1 MTFKSKIISAMTA
14 GTAIIAF
21 STFVSAQE
29 TTKTDN
35 PTPTPKQERK
45 MRNGEF
51 GKRGMGKG
59 MRGGR
64 FGRRG
69 GMMMGFRGLNLTD
82 EQKAQIKTIMETN
95 RASLGANR
103 EEMRTIMTAKRDGT
117 ITAEQQQRLDA
128 FKTQMRENAKSTH
141 QQVLNVLTAEQRA
154 QLEARKAEM
163 KQRREERQKMRQE
176 RKQNPTPEP
185 KKDN

>member
-1 MTFKSKIISAMTA
+1 MTFKRKIISALTA

-21 STFVSAQE
+21 SSFVSAQE

-45 MRNGEF
+45 MRKGEF
-51 GKRGMGKG
+51 GKRGFGKG

-64 FGRRG
+64 RG
-69 GMMMGFRGLNLTD
+69 GMMMMGFRGLNLTD

-95 RASLGANR
+95 RASHNVNR
-103 EEMRTIMTAKRDGT
+103 EEMKTIMMAKRDGT
-117 ITAEQQQRLDA
+117 ITADQQQKLDA
-128 FKTQMRENAKSTH
+128 FRTQMKANAELTH

-154 QLEARKAEM
+154 QLDARKAEM
-163 KQRREERQKMRQE
+163 KQRREERQQMRQQ

-185 KKDN
+185 KKEN

>member
-1 MTFKSKIISAMTA
+1 MTFKRKIISALTA

-21 STFVSAQE
+21 SSFVSAQE

-45 MRNGEF
+45 MRKGEF

-59 MRGGR
+59 MRG
-64 FGRRG
+64 GRRG

-82 EQKAQIKTIMETN
+82 EQKAQIKTIMEAN
-95 RASLGANR
+95 RASRGGNR
-103 EEMRTIMTAKRDGT
+103 EEMRAIMAAKRDGT
-117 ITAEQQQRLDA
+117 ITADQQQKLDA
-128 FKTQMRENAKSTH
+128 FKTQMKANAELTH

-154 QLEARKAEM
+154 QLDARKAEM

-185 KKDN
+185 KKEN